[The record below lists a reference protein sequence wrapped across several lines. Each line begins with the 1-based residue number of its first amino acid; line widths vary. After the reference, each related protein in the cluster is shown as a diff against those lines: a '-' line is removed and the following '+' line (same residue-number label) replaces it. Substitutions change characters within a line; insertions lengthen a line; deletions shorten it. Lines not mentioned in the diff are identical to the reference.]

1 MQMAQQL
8 DTMSFDSLLV
18 SSMQKKKKK
27 KACLIGSN
35 SDLLHDHLILL
46 K

>member
-27 KACLIGSN
+27 KPV
-35 SDLLHDHLILL
+35 
-46 K
+46 